1 MENTEIVEKLNKIF
15 RKVFKDDS
23 IEIYNEM
30 TANNVAKWDSL
41 THLVLISNTEDD
53 FGIKFKL
60 KELVAMKNVGDFL
73 KCIEDKV
80 NSKA

>member
-80 NSKA
+80 NSKG